1 MVLPFKK
8 ILSKLEIPKN
18 DWVLS
23 RFGGCEPPSD
33 PTATSRALVEPE
45 NDWVLSRFGGCEPP
59 PDPGV
64 SDDHTPV
71 EEEAPLSQAPVSV
84 AARILNRW
92 FDAGSADDLAVP
104 PQSCSRMSSNASDAE
119 LADEEEHEES
129 RAS

>member
-8 ILSKLEIPKN
+8 LLSKLEIPKN

-33 PTATSRALVEPE
+33 PAATSRALLEPE

-59 PDPGV
+59 PDPGATN
-64 SDDHTPV
+64 DEALT
-71 EEEAPLSQAPVSV
+71 EEAAPLSQAPVSV
-84 AARILNRW
+84 AARLLNRL
-92 FDAGSADDLAVP
+92 FDPGCGDDPTVP
-104 PQSCSRMSSNASDAE
+104 PQSCSRMSSNASE
-119 LADEEEHEES
+119 TERTPEHEQDES